1 MVKPKRSRAK
11 AAAAVRP
18 AARTE
23 PERLTAADCA
33 RRTRLTVRALRVYEK
48 AGLLKPSRS
57 AKGWRSYGPD
67 ELIRLNT
74 IVALKGFGLSLREI
88 RKAFGASPPALV
100 QVLDLQVRN
109 WSARKMAAER
119 TLSLLQAAIGRL
131 RSQAPLSIDELCE
144 LLRSTEVNDM
154 QGVIREL
161 INQHI
166 TPEQEREWLTYWAK
180 RQPRDVVDAQDD
192 MTVFRAIAQ
201 EMLALMKRG
210 EAPDSEAVQVVQDRS
225 TRAWLQSNLRQRQ
238 LEQLAWNPEVTRA
251 WFELGRKLMART
263 AAPDNADEAEKLETF
278 IQQARASSRASKL
291 LTPVVVEALNLHGA
305 GTKPGDPAARSLA
318 ERFARL
324 CQEEGMGD
332 PVMHARW
339 IAAFG
344 PHVDSRPGWEYLA
357 KICSN

>member
-1 MVKPKRSRAK
+1 MVKPKKSRAK
-11 AAAAVRP
+11 AASPRPVGGAA
-18 AARTE
+18 A
-23 PERLTAADCA
+23 ERLTAADCA
-33 RRTRLTVRALRVYEK
+33 RRTGLTVRALRVYEK
-48 AGLLKPSRS
+48 AGLLKPARS

-119 TLSLLQAAIGRL
+119 TLSVLQAAIGRL

-144 LLRSTEVNDM
+144 LLRSTEVHNM
-154 QGVIREL
+154 QSVVREL

-180 RQPRDVVDAQDD
+180 RQPADVADAQDQ
-192 MTVFRAIAQ
+192 MTTFRAISQ
-201 EMLALMKRG
+201 EMLALMRRG
-210 EAPDSEAVQVVQDRS
+210 DAPESEAVQEVQERS
-225 TRAWLQSNLRQRQ
+225 TRAWLDSNMRQRQ
-238 LEQLAWNPEVTRA
+238 LEQLEWNPEVTRA
-251 WFELGRKLMART
+251 WFELGRKLMAHT
-263 AAPDNADEAEKLETF
+263 AGPDSAEEAEKLERF
-278 IQQARASSRASKL
+278 IHEARAASRGSKL
-291 LTPVVVEALNLHGA
+291 LTPVVVEALKLHEA
-305 GTKPGDPAARSLA
+305 GTKPADPAARSLA
-318 ERFARL
+318 ERFTRI
-324 CQEEGMGD
+324 CQEERIGD

-344 PHVDSRPGWEYLA
+344 PRVESRPGWEYLA
-357 KICSN
+357 RICSN